1 MSVLETPRIYFK
13 GQVAWDPVTTNNYPV
28 NYDEDTCETVYQT
41 AHDRVQA
48 FRRKA
53 IEQVL
58 AADTYSWNPDGT
70 YRSPFYDTAV
80 CGFDLGKGVETTDP
94 FMAAPAAY
102 TGMLVDTEPY
112 GPYSSQL
119 YFNSMM
125 FGIDGGCRI
134 LLPRTSRM
142 TARYINFNRNPKNN
156 MIAGVA
162 SVVWQTSFAK
172 ADGLTI
178 DPFDSP
184 ALQHLKAALNEPG
197 VRGLTVRFNTYRTV
211 YYDDLELTNG
221 SDLATQQA
229 AKLIVK
235 LTGGG
240 FQPNPARSLLAGVI
254 GLWREGEP
262 AHEPGDRTL
271 VPVGANPEGLGS
283 AFVRIT
289 DETVSVDLSNSI
301 PEIDRTLLTK
311 KELGPLVLGFP
322 LPDGLFVPLATLTYD
337 RYDRRAYEA
346 SAGIVSSPN
355 RYPRPLDPGSILQLR
370 QTNGTVLLAEA
381 PIRVIP
387 ETPNLYLDEGQNVT
401 ARFQTYREG
410 VPLREARA
418 VTVYE
423 LHFEYP
429 KEIMTTLKAT
439 EMRTNA
445 EGILSVPVDSHYPE
459 GLQHRV
465 IAYVPVPDSSG
476 IPAPGEDL
484 DTQLYTYMYAR
495 TIPLETTVGEL
506 APTWD
511 NVYCHVLANWN
522 AMAPCMDNWLR
533 LDDPEQVRAYKTIL
547 QRLTDPANFEDYL
560 FMPVT
565 RDMTRGERSLLNK
578 FLDAPTVTRAPA
590 APAAPPTPVRI
601 SRRRSMRS
609 GG

>member
-13 GQVAWDPVTTNNYPV
+13 GKIAWDPVTTNNYPV

-58 AADTYSWNPDGT
+58 GEDTYSWNPDGT
-70 YRSPFYDTAV
+70 YRSPFYESTV
-80 CGFDLGKGVETTDP
+80 CGFDLGNGVETNDP

-102 TGMLVDTEPY
+102 TGMLVDAEPY

-119 YFNSMM
+119 FFNSML
-125 FGIDGGCRI
+125 FGIKGGYRI

-142 TARYINFNRNPKNN
+142 TDRYINFSRTPTNN

-178 DPFDSP
+178 DAFDSP
-184 ALQHLKAALNEPG
+184 ALQRLQAALNQPG

-211 YYDDLELTNG
+211 YYNDLGLSNG

-229 AKLIVK
+229 AKLITK

-240 FQPNPARSLLAGVI
+240 FQPNPARSLMVGVI

-271 VPVGANPEGLGS
+271 VPVGANPAGLGS
-283 AFVRIT
+283 AFVRVT
-289 DETVSVDLSNSI
+289 DQTVTMDLSNSI

-311 KELGPLVLGFP
+311 KELGPISVDCVTQ
-322 LPDGLFVPLATLTYD
+322 DGQVIPLATFDYAQ
-337 RYDRRAYEA
+337 YDRRAYEA
-346 SAGIVSSPN
+346 SAGIVTAPIQGMVGPI
-355 RYPRPLDPGSILQLR
+355 RPGSTLQLR
-370 QTNGTVLLAEA
+370 QGPSTVLLTEV

-387 ETPNLYLDEGQNVT
+387 ETPNLYLNEGDNVT
-401 ARFQTYREG
+401 ARFQAYRDG
-410 VPLREARA
+410 VPLRQSIA

-423 LHFEYP
+423 QHFEFP
-429 KEIMTTLKAT
+429 KEVMTTLKST
-439 EMRTNA
+439 EMRTDA
-445 EGILSVPVDSHYPE
+445 QGVLSVPVDSQYPE
-459 GLQHRV
+459 GLSHRV
-465 IAYVPVPDSSG
+465 IAYVPVADASG
-476 IPAPGEDL
+476 IPAPGADL
-484 DTQLYTYMYAR
+484 DTQTYTYMYAR
-495 TIPLETTVGEL
+495 TIPLETAVGEL
-506 APTWD
+506 PPTWD

-533 LDDPEQVRAYKTIL
+533 LDDPAQIYAYKDIL
-547 QRLTDPANFEDYL
+547 LKLTDPANFEDYL

-565 RDMTRGERSLLNK
+565 RDMTQGERHLLWK
-578 FLDAPTVTRAPA
+578 FLKEPFVAPKTVAASATPA
-590 APAAPPTPVRI
+590 TPERV
-601 SRRRSMRS
+601 SRRRSMR
-609 GG
+609 